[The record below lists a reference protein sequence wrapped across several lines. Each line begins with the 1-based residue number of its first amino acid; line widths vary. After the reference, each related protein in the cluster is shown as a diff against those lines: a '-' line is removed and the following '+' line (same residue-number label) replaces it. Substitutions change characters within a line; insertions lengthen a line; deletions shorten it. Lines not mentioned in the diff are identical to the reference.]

1 MSKNLNEAAMAG
13 NLEEVVFRL
22 NLGEDVNQM
31 SNKNSTALHDATTC
45 GRVQIVKILIERW
58 VQYDCLCPLNPLNY
72 NITFRNPEINHFWWT
87 LCGNYGN
94 TVWKLQKF
102 SLTLFSQKFRE
113 SKGLL
118 KELPKCW
125 FDEIFF
131 IQRISHFSTLCCS
144 YGGFFFFKLRF
155 HDFFIEDVFAT
166 EKNILMHSA
175 EGTWFDVKPPI
186 WMQDTHYLSWMI
198 SIRLFII
205 LLLKQYVDIF
215 YFINFI
221 KHFKISHNLLMYCRY
236 IKKKHVH
243 CYARD

>member
-1 MSKNLNEAAMAG
+1 MRCIFGKNFVKVTF
-13 NLEEVVFRL
+13 LEITKELIWRKKFSVR
-22 NLGEDVNQM
+22 VNFCNFH
-31 SNKNSTALHDATTC
+31 S
-45 GRVQIVKILIERW
+45 
-58 VQYDCLCPLNPLNY
+58 
-72 NITFRNPEINHFWWT
+72 
-87 LCGNYGN
+87 
-94 TVWKLQKF
+94 TVWIAEILSHTFFTKISWKQRFTKGITKVLIWRDFFHSENFSFFHTVLQ
-102 SLTLFSQKFRE
+102 LWRV
-113 SKGLL
+113 
-118 KELPKCW
+118 
-125 FDEIFF
+125 
-131 IQRISHFSTLCCS
+131 
-144 YGGFFFFKLRF
+144 FFFKLRF